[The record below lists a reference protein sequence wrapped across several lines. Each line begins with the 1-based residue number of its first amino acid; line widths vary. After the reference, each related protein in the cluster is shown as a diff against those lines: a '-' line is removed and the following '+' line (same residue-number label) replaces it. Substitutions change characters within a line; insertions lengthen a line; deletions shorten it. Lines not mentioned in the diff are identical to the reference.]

1 MLTVLAESVL
11 GFGTKIWEEQNDR
24 QTDRQ
29 TDKVRYRVAPQLK
42 IANITS
48 RFLFY
53 LAIQIFLIWIVPHSS
68 VTRKNSTIFLT
79 DKFLTVINTSKI
91 LM

>member
-29 TDKVRYRVAPQLK
+29 TDTQ
-42 IANITS
+42 
-48 RFLFY
+48 
-53 LAIQIFLIWIVPHSS
+53 
-68 VTRKNSTIFLT
+68 TRLYIELLRN
-79 DKFLTVINTSKI
+79 
-91 LM
+91 